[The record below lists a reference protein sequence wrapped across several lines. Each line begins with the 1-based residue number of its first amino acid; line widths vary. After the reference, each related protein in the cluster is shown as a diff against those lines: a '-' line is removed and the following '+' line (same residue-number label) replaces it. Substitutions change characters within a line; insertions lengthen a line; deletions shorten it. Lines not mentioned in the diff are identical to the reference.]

1 MANVTALP
9 APADWLCRASP
20 REWMKEAMQELR
32 EAEKSLAKRDQKTGY
47 TQLRRAAGKALN
59 AALSYEPQDAWGRSY
74 MDHVRALAED
84 ASVPEQ
90 VRASATKLVHA
101 SPNDVKL
108 IMLKPER
115 HYETLVEAAKDVVA
129 HGYAVMIRHEGRV

>member
-9 APADWLCRASP
+9 APADWLHRASP
-20 REWMKEAMQELR
+20 REWLKEAMQELR
-32 EAEKSLAKRDQKTGY
+32 EAEKSLAKRDQKAGY
-47 TQLRRAAGKALN
+47 AQLRRAAGKALN
-59 AALSYEPQDAWGRSY
+59 AALSYEPKPTWGRSY

-84 ASVPEQ
+84 TEVPEQ
-90 VRASATKLVHA
+90 VRTSAAKLVHA
-101 SPNDVKL
+101 SPSDVNL

-115 HYETLVEAAKDVVA
+115 HHEGLVEAAKDVVA

>member
-1 MANVTALP
+1 VNVTALP
-9 APADWLCRASP
+9 VPADWLNRASP
-20 REWMKEAMQELR
+20 REWIREAMQELR

-47 TQLRRAAGKALN
+47 TQLRRAGGKALN
-59 AALSYEPQDAWGRSY
+59 AALWYEPKPTWGRSY

-84 ASVPEQ
+84 LEVPEQ
-90 VRASATKLVHA
+90 VRKSASMLVVV
-101 SPNDVKL
+101 SPSETL
-108 IMLKPER
+108 IMLRPEK